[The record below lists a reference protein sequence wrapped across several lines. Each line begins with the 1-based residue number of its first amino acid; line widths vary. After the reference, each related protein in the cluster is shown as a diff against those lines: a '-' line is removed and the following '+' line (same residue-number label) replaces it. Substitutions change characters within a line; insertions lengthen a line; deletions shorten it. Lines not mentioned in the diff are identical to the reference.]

1 MELRRNICGRLAV
14 KGSCAKDEDVGFQ
27 TFSRV
32 VLEMESLGFRGH
44 VLSMSI
50 LPKELPATDPGII
63 LQLRDRQYAAEL
75 IATALEHFDLF
86 SWLSENDGVGSEEV
100 ARHFKVA
107 ERPLDVLLTLCRAYG
122 FLEGVAALRLTELG
136 REHLVKGSPWFLG
149 PYYSPIRDTP
159 IVRTF
164 LKVLK
169 TGKPAN
175 WQAKDSGGDWHDSM
189 KDPVFAQEFLQLMN
203 CRGLLF
209 GQKLA
214 EGLAPFLGN
223 RTRLLDVGGGSG
235 IHSATM
241 CAAHSQLSAVVL
253 EQEPVD
259 EIVRAEIARHGLEER
274 VEVMTGDLF
283 EDAWPEADIVLLSNV
298 LHDWDVAEIGDIVA
312 KAADALAPGGLL
324 VIHDAFISDDKSGP
338 VEVAEYSALLMNI
351 TQGKCYSAAEYA
363 DLVEPLGFEPGDYH
377 ASVSHRGW
385 MTAVRR

>member
-1 MELRRNICGRLAV
+1 MAVFALVVFLRH
-14 KGSCAKDEDVGFQ
+14 
-27 TFSRV
+27 SRA
-32 VLEMESLGFRGH
+32 MKT
-44 VLSMSI
+44 I
-50 LPKELPATDPGII
+50 PKNLPTTDPGII

-86 SWLSENDGVGSEEV
+86 SWLSEREGISPQEIASQLG
-100 ARHFKVA
+100 VA

-122 FLEGVAALRLTELG
+122 FVEGVELVRLTELG
-136 REHLVKGSPWFLG
+136 REHLVKSSPWFLG
-149 PYYSPIRDTP
+149 PYFSPIRDTP
-159 IVRTF
+159 IVESF

-175 WQAKDSGGDWHDSM
+175 WQAKDSGGDWHESM
-189 KDPVFAQEFLQLMN
+189 KDPGFAQEFLQLMN

-214 EGLAPFLGN
+214 EGLGPLLGE

-235 IHSATM
+235 IYSATM
-241 CAAHSQLSAVVL
+241 CSAHPQVSAVVL

-259 EIVRAEIARHGLEER
+259 EIVRAEIARHGLSAC
-274 VEVMTGDLF
+274 VEVVTGDMF
-283 EDAWPEADIVLLSNV
+283 EDRWPEAEIVLLSNV
-298 LHDWDVAEIGDIVA
+298 LHDWDVAEIEMIVK
-312 KAADALAPGGLL
+312 KAAEALTPGGLL
-324 VIHDAFISDDKSGP
+324 VIHDAFIADDKSGP

-363 DLVEPLGFEPGDYH
+363 ALMEPLGFDAGEYYE
-377 ASVSHRGW
+377 SVSHRGW